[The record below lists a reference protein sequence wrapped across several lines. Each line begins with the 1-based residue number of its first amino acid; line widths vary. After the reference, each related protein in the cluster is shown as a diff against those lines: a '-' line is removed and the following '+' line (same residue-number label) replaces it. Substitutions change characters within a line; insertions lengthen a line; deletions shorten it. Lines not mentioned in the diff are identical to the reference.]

1 MTGRF
6 VVFAALA
13 LLGSVHA
20 LADELTDINNFRQYS
35 DTFASAGQPTLEQL
49 PAVRDAG
56 FERIIYIAWSDQ
68 AKALPNEDRLVA
80 NLGMDYLHI
89 PVAWDAP
96 TLGDFQ
102 MFAAAMQLTPVR
114 KTLLHCQVNFR
125 ASAFS
130 FLYRVIHEGVPVETA
145 KRDLNSVWRP
155 NKTWRDWIFEVLAAH
170 KISPQCTGCDWSIP
184 AE

>member
-1 MTGRF
+1 MAKPF
-6 VVFAALA
+6 VILA
-13 LLGSVHA
+13 TVVLSWSVQSA
-20 LADELTDINNFRQYS
+20 ADELTDINNFRQYS
-35 DTFASAGQPTLEQL
+35 TTFASAGQPTLEQL
-49 PAVRDAG
+49 PVLRAAG
-56 FERIIYIAWSDQ
+56 FERVIYIAWSDQ

-89 PVAWDAP
+89 PVDWDAP
-96 TLGDFQ
+96 TVADFQ
-102 MFAAAMQLTPVR
+102 MFAAAMQLSPVQ

-130 FLYRVIHEGVPVETA
+130 FLYRVIYDGVSVEEA

-155 NKTWRDWIFEVLAAH
+155 NKTWRDWIFDVLATH
-170 KISPQCTGCDWSIP
+170 KVSPHCTDCDWSIP